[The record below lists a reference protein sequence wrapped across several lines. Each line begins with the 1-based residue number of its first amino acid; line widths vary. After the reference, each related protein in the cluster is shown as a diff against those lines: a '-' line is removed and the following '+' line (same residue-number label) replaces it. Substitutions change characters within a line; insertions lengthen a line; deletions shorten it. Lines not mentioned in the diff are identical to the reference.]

1 MAVVLIGLTSETPS
15 KQPGS
20 ALSAVPETAL
30 SGLLNH
36 LLKQQSWAMA
46 LLRQHAGKTVQL
58 RLPLASA
65 TLLIQDDGGF
75 SPAMPDA
82 RADATL
88 TPNPLAWLVSSD
100 PAARFVAGG
109 EDRALAQE
117 LAEILGKLRWDVE
130 EDLSHVVGD
139 IVAHK
144 LVTTGTEV
152 LAWHRKAAESIA
164 KSWAE
169 HWQEE
174 SPLLAPPEETRALA
188 GEIGAVDERVERLAQ
203 KIRQL
208 DQNGCSANPRK
219 S

>member
-1 MAVVLIGLTSETPS
+1 
-15 KQPGS
+15 
-20 ALSAVPETAL
+20 
-30 SGLLNH
+30 
-36 LLKQQSWAMA
+36 MA

-65 TLLIQDDGGF
+65 TLIIQDDGGF
-75 SPAMPDA
+75 SPAMPDT

-109 EDRALAQE
+109 EDMPLAKE

-130 EDLSHVVGD
+130 EDLSQVVGD
-139 IVAHK
+139 IAAHK
-144 LVTTGTEV
+144 LVSTGTEV

-174 SPLLAPPEETRALA
+174 SPLLARPDQVRDFA
-188 GEIGAVDERVERLAQ
+188 GEVEQLHDRVDRLEQ
-203 KIRQL
+203 KIKQL
-208 DQNGCSANPRK
+208 SVK
-219 S
+219 